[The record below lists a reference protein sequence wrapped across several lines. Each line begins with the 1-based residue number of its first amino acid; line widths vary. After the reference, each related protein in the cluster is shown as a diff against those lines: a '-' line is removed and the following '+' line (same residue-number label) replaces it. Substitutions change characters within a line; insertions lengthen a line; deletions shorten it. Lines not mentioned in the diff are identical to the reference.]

1 MSTVPDY
8 TGWIVRA
15 AAGRDRDGLFCVVG
29 VDQAQKRLLLADGK
43 RRKYA
48 RPKAK
53 DVSHVKLLARPRGGG
68 PRYGSPPA
76 GEFDHP
82 DIQKLKQGEALSD
95 KALRRALAAFR
106 DQLGGM
112 TLWQKTI

>member
-1 MSTVPDY
+1 MSTMPDY
-8 TGWIVRA
+8 TGWIVQA
-15 AAGRDRDGLFCVVG
+15 TAGRDKGGLFCVVG

-43 RRKYA
+43 RRRYA

-53 DVSHVKLLARPRGGG
+53 DLYHLK
-68 PRYGSPPA
+68 PPA

-106 DQLGGM
+106 DQLEV
-112 TLWQKTI
+112 